1 MPIRKWSIIHSIQD
15 SSSCIYNQNDRELEN
30 SQSGVTYEI
39 CTYVKLND
47 IDSGAESLDEGEV
60 EDDDEVDYD
69 GRDRGGDLE
78 DEEGGE

>member
-1 MPIRKWSIIHSIQD
+1 MIEK
-15 SSSCIYNQNDRELEN
+15 
-30 SQSGVTYEI
+30 SQSEVIFEI
-39 CTYVKLND
+39 CSYVKLND
-47 IDSGAESLDEGEV
+47 IDGGAESLDKCEV

>member
-1 MPIRKWSIIHSIQD
+1 MYIEPRLSISTRTK
-15 SSSCIYNQNDRELEN
+15 SCIHNQNDRELEN

-39 CTYVKLND
+39 QCTYVKLND

-78 DEEGGE
+78 DEKGGE

>member
-1 MPIRKWSIIHSIQD
+1 MSTCLSRI
-15 SSSCIYNQNDRELEN
+15 
-30 SQSGVTYEI
+30 SQVKYEI
-39 CTYVKLND
+39 CTNVKLND
-47 IDSGAESLDEGEV
+47 IDGGAESLDEGEV